1 MPDSL
6 LCAHC
11 SNVRECV
18 PLLCVCVLVCV
29 CVCKSIAQCEINLN
43 CNHNCHSIHCILL
56 LLLLYSYVMCCV
68 WMNCRDW
75 LLDAAADAVQWSS
88 LKATIKTTV
97 LSLTCFI
104 FILPFSLSLF
114 NAFPRWHSRSVF
126 FSLFFILKSLNVC
139 STFLSTWT
147 IKNTSSRSQLFF
159 VQHIFYVQRCSG
171 TNTHT
176 QSSHTSASMR
186 MLFVKTTMLLQSIKN
201 ETKPDFHSFTLHRIL
216 CNSSAKVNSCMYA
229 LKFGHYHFHSRCDFC
244 DSDSH
249 FHAVRKSNF
258 SSVYFPSRISCYL
271 DFDTRLCWFP
281 KTEHTIIIWF
291 AIERFVLSNFVHL
304 IEHIW
309 WTSRTFVQN
318 MLFANCPIGYNF
330 SHFSSFLSHSHS
342 LSFIRS
348 FIHSDLMC

>member
-1 MPDSL
+1 MHSRTDTHVRCFFVFFYLEVIKCVFNFSIYMNDQKHIVAL
-6 LCAHC
+6 AIILCSTYISCTKMQRYKYTHT
-11 SNVRECV
+11 
-18 PLLCVCVLVCV
+18 
-29 CVCKSIAQCEINLN
+29 K
-43 CNHNCHSIHCILL
+43 
-56 LLLLYSYVMCCV
+56 
-68 WMNCRDW
+68 
-75 LLDAAADAVQWSS
+75 
-88 LKATIKTTV
+88 
-97 LSLTCFI
+97 LTYKRI
-104 FILPFSLSLF
+104 YA
-114 NAFPRWHSRSVF
+114 NAFRQNDHVTVEHKKQNQPE
-126 FSLFFILKSLNVC
+126 FSFIYFAQNLGQ
-139 STFLSTWT
+139 
-147 IKNTSSRSQLFF
+147 QLT
-159 VQHIFYVQRCSG
+159 R
-171 TNTHT
+171 
-176 QSSHTSASMR
+176 
-186 MLFVKTTMLLQSIKN
+186 
-201 ETKPDFHSFTLHRIL
+201 
-216 CNSSAKVNSCMYA
+216 SAKVNSCMYA